1 MLTNT
6 LLMGLIRTLCCVVIV
21 GFEFGTAFGQP
32 PATLRIATI
41 QPAEKALQRTVEQPA
56 QVEAYAIAPL
66 YAKIGGYVDKVPVE
80 IGQVVKAG
88 TVLLTIS
95 SPELVADFKQKESLV
110 KQAEAALDQARAA
123 IDVAAAM
130 EKTAA
135 AQTEEL
141 AAFVAKAKAELTRTK
156 SELDRMTQLVATN
169 SVPNKVRDEALGHF
183 QAAEA
188 NVSAA
193 EAKAKTGTAL
203 IDEAK
208 AKAASAQ
215 ADKRAA
221 EAKQAVVAADLDLA
235 KAMLAYTE
243 LRAPFDGAIAQRA
256 VDPGHLVSAAS
267 ANSGKPLLTIVQ
279 TDRLRVTVDVPE
291 SESGFLSPGD
301 PLTIRFPALG
311 NMTLTDKVT
320 RVAAA
325 LDTNTRTLRAEIELP
340 NTEGKLKPGL
350 FAHALITVAERE
362 KCLVLPVSAVAAEGG
377 KTYCLGIQGGVIAKL
392 PVELGLRAGN
402 EVEIL
407 EGVKKTDQII
417 PKNLSNYTV
426 GQPAEAIPAAA
437 K

>member
-1 MLTNT
+1 MFSKNLQTRLTHS
-6 LLMGLIRTLCCVVIV
+6 LFCVAIIGIV
-21 GFEFGTAFGQP
+21 SGTAFGQA
-32 PATLRIATI
+32 PAIMRIVTI
-41 QPAEKALQRTVEQPA
+41 QPAEKGLQRVVEQPA

-66 YAKIGGYVDKVPVE
+66 YAKIGGYVDKVPIE
-80 IGQVVKAG
+80 IGQVVKEG

-110 KQAEAALDQARAA
+110 KQADAALDQAQAA

-141 AAFVAKAKAELTRTK
+141 AALVAKAKAELTRTK

-169 SVPNKVRDEALGHF
+169 SVPTKVRDEALGHF

-221 EAKQAVVAADLDLA
+221 EAKQAVAAADLALA

-243 LRAPFDGAIAQRA
+243 VRAPFDGAIAQRA

-279 TDRLRVTVDVPE
+279 TDRLRVAVDVPE
-291 SESGFLSPGD
+291 SESGFLTPGD

-311 NMTLTDKVT
+311 NLSVTDKVT

-362 KCLVLPVSAVAAEGG
+362 KCLVLPVSAVATDAG
-377 KTYCLGIQGGVIAKL
+377 KSYCLGIQGGVIAKI

-402 EVEIL
+402 EVEIVQ
-407 EGVKKTDQII
+407 GIKKTDQII

-426 GQPAEAIPAAA
+426 GQPAEAILPAA